1 METEIENLKK
11 ENEILK
17 QQLLDTQNHLQK
29 YTNPQR
35 QRKYQE
41 KNKDKILEYAK
52 DYQKT
57 YYQKKK
63 LEKIEK

>member
-1 METEIENLKK
+1 MEIEIENIKK
-11 ENEILK
+11 EIEVLK
-17 QQLLDTQNHLQK
+17 QQLLDTQIHLQK

-35 QRKYQE
+35 QKKYQE

-52 DYQKT
+52 EYQKT

-63 LEKIEK
+63 L

>member
-1 METEIENLKK
+1 MEIEIENLKK
-11 ENEILK
+11 EIEVLK
-17 QQLLDTQNHLQK
+17 QQLLDTQIHLQK

-35 QRKYQE
+35 QKKYQE

-52 DYQKT
+52 EYQKT

-63 LEKIEK
+63 L